1 MEDAHGKALKLCY
14 KNRIDLP
21 HAQPRRESFEIE
33 ESPRAPSPTTYTK
46 DCAASSQNP
55 TAEMSSDFTA
65 FLFHQ
70 VSRFP

>member
-33 ESPRAPSPTTYTK
+33 ESPRGLLVQPPTPMTVLPVHK
-46 DCAASSQNP
+46 IPQ
-55 TAEMSSDFTA
+55 
-65 FLFHQ
+65 Q
-70 VSRFP
+70 K